1 MTSSVKQD
9 YHNFEEDYVYE
20 RSVEGGSEVLAGG
33 DGGSPGGA
41 GRPWS
46 ESPTTPNLT
55 QLYPPTM
62 DYHAQAIHLHSHPDL
77 PSPQAYGRGGVGG
90 GNYPGGGM
98 QYYSGSP
105 GAPDLAQPLWP
116 PPSVLP
122 TSLADE
128 YGGGGKSAVSA
139 PSGALPAF
147 AQRFAGHFPTAH
159 GRTSNSTSNAYTPQA
174 AYTTQAELWSGGYS
188 DSGATYSEGRSIP
201 TRGRNTSFSA
211 SASLTAMAAE
221 PGGTVGS
228 DFYKSYYGCNGASV
242 PRPALAPTPIEETK
256 SSRRSHASRRAG
268 VSCSNC
274 CTLTTSLWRRNAHGE
289 PVCNACGLY
298 YKLHNVN
305 RPLSMKK
312 DAIQTRKRKPKGSSK
327 ADSSNSNNNTPT
339 VKLEPTMT
347 EAYSELRRLQS
358 QVNNFPIYETKTYP
372 SLSTSPGSMGLNYYE
387 AATPTG
393 DHDREPQQTPSP
405 NNLSSQR
412 HSVSPQ
418 ENTSNHM
425 DLSHHNTLT
434 SMDGSPHIVNIAHLQ
449 RAHMQHVSPN
459 GLSLAGMHSD
469 SQHLLSPTGLN
480 NNVISKEISAI
491 NNNNSSTNNNNS
503 VLHHHHQHHQVLV
516 MNSGVGHHLHEDVSA
531 HHQIMGDDELGK
543 EFENERRVD
552 HNMFMV
558 RRHSANSSPN
568 EIGMERPTVVSLSS

>member
-1 MTSSVKQD
+1 MYLPD
-9 YHNFEEDYVYE
+9 DFPLY
-20 RSVEGGSEVLAGG
+20 
-33 DGGSPGGA
+33 
-41 GRPWS
+41 RP
-46 ESPTTPNLT
+46 
-55 QLYPPTM
+55 
-62 DYHAQAIHLHSHPDL
+62 DD
-77 PSPQAYGRGGVGG
+77 SPQAYGRGGVGG